1 MTKGKEFV
9 IYRGPIFTL
18 EWYFNA
24 KGQSQASDFYQNLDA
39 RERRR
44 VLFLFKRMGDIGQIS
59 DQTKFRNEGDKV
71 FAFKPQPY
79 RFLSFFVSG
88 SKIIVTNAFRK
99 KTDKLPL
106 GEKEAALKAM
116 ADYISRTQKGDYYAK
131 DDL

>member
-24 KGQSQASDFYQNLDA
+24 KGQSQAFDFYQNLDA
-39 RERRR
+39 IERRR
-44 VLFLFKRMGDIGQIS
+44 ALFLFKRMGDIGLIS
-59 DQTKFRNEGDKV
+59 DQTKFRNEGDKI

-79 RFLSFFVSG
+79 RFLSFFLIG
-88 SKIIVTNAFRK
+88 SKIIVTNGYRK
-99 KTDKLPL
+99 KTDKLPP
-106 GEKEAALKAM
+106 GEKETAIKAM
-116 ADYISRTQKGDYYAK
+116 SDYTSRIQKGDYYAK